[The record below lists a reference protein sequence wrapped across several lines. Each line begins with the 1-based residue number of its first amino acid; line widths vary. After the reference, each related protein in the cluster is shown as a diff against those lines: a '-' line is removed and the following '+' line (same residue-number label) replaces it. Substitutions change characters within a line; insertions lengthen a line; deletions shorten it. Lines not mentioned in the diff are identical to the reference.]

1 MGVSWDGLSPNIFG
15 VAATSDLTYFVELGF
30 MPPSQAMDD
39 PDHPGLLR
47 AGPRAA
53 APYGDEGVESH
64 ICAATDW
71 TQENTPRPDLFDFGF
86 DLVDLSGFEALQQAC
101 EQVRLAGSVGDH
113 EAGKIREALEGAV
126 LESSGG
132 KTLKVLFIAEEGF
145 IMRSSG
151 PNRLSVVG
159 PESTGMND
167 HGGATSVHADQD
179 VFGTPLAQLMDGRA
193 PSLFRHDSP
202 DGFNHD
208 ESTMLVNMW
217 IPLQQITQPLVLA
230 DGRSIDRR
238 KHQLR
243 YGLATDSFLERE
255 DDLAVNDIWT
265 FMYDP
270 EQQWYFRSEMDYRS
284 AYVFDTL
291 STPHGAAVLPGE
303 EIAERCYLALQAA
316 ELAAS
321 KGQVAELTAALAEA
335 RSIESPELTT
345 PALRKAIAAMLNL
358 LNQARTDPAA
368 VCGAGAEQWAASS
381 KAARQSVVRMSLELR
396 LVVSV
401 TS

>member
-1 MGVSWDGLSPNIFG
+1 MAYYLKV
-15 VAATSDLTYFVELGF
+15 VATQESTYLVELGF
-30 MPPSQAMDD
+30 MPASQAIAD
-39 PDHPGLLR
+39 PDHPGLFR
-47 AGPRAA
+47 AGTRAA
-53 APYGDEGVESH
+53 APYGDNRVEVH
-64 ICAATDW
+64 ACAATDW
-71 TQENTPRPDLFDFGF
+71 TNDNSQRPDLFEFGF
-86 DLVDLSGFEALQQAC
+86 DLVDLSGFEILQNAC
-101 EQVRLAGSVGDH
+101 EQVRVAGRVNDH
-113 EAGKIREALEGAV
+113 EAAKIREALEGAV

-145 IMRSSG
+145 IMRSAG
-151 PNRLSVVG
+151 PNRMSVVG

-179 VFGTPLAQLMDGRA
+179 VFGTPLTQLMDGRA
-193 PSLFRHDSP
+193 PTLFRHDSP
-202 DGFNHD
+202 DGYNHD

-243 YGLATDSFLERE
+243 YGLATDSFLDRD

-270 EQQWYFRSEMDYRS
+270 DQQWYFRSEMDYRS

-303 EIAERCYLALQAA
+303 ETAEQCYLALQAA
-316 ELAAS
+316 ESAAS
-321 KGQVAELTAALAEA
+321 TGQLAELTAVLSDAW
-335 RSIESPELTT
+335 SIELPEQTT
-345 PALRKAIAAMLNL
+345 PALGKAITAMLNV
-358 LNQARTDPAA
+358 LNEARNDPAA
-368 VCGAGAEQWAASS
+368 VCGEQSEQWVASS
-381 KAARQSVVRMSLELR
+381 RLARQSVVRMSIELR

>member
-1 MGVSWDGLSPNIFG
+1 
-15 VAATSDLTYFVELGF
+15 
-30 MPPSQAMDD
+30 MPPSQAMED

-53 APYGDEGVESH
+53 APYGDEGVELH
-64 ICAATDW
+64 TCPATDW
-71 TQENTPRPDLFDFGF
+71 TQENTPRPDLFEFGF

-101 EQVRLAGSVGDH
+101 EQVRLAGRVNEH
-113 EAGKIREALEGAV
+113 EATKIREALEGAV

-179 VFGTPLAQLMDGRA
+179 VFGTPLTQLMDGRA
-193 PSLFRHDSP
+193 PTLFRHDSP
-202 DGFNHD
+202 DGYNHD

-243 YGLATDSFLERE
+243 YGLSTDSFLERE

-303 EIAERCYLALQAA
+303 ETAERCYLALRAA
-316 ELAAS
+316 ESAATR
-321 KGQVAELTAALAEA
+321 GQVAELTEVLAEA
-335 RSIESPELTT
+335 RSIKSPELTT
-345 PALRKAIAAMLNL
+345 PALGKAITEMLNV
-358 LNQARTDPAA
+358 LNEARIDPAA
-368 VCGAGAEQWAASS
+368 VCGAGAEQWVASS

>member
-1 MGVSWDGLSPNIFG
+1 
-15 VAATSDLTYFVELGF
+15 
-30 MPPSQAMDD
+30 MPPSQAIDD

-53 APYGDEGVESH
+53 APYGDDRLELH
-64 ICAATDW
+64 TCTATDW
-71 TQENTPRPDLFDFGF
+71 SQENTPQPDLFEFGF
-86 DLVDLSGFEALQQAC
+86 DVVDLSGFEALQLAC
-101 EQVRLAGSVGDH
+101 EQVRRAGTVNDEQASY
-113 EAGKIREALEGAV
+113 IREALDGAV

-132 KTLKVLFIAEEGF
+132 KTVKVLFIAEEGF

-159 PESTGMND
+159 PMATGMND

-193 PSLFRHDSP
+193 PTLFRHDSP

-208 ESTMLVNMW
+208 ESTMLLNMW
-217 IPLQQITQPLVLA
+217 IPLQQITQPLVIA

-243 YGLATDSFLERE
+243 YGLATDTFLERE
-255 DDLAVNDIWT
+255 GDLAVNDIWT
-265 FMYDP
+265 FMHDP
-270 EQQWYFRSEMDYRS
+270 DQQWYFRSEMDYRS

-303 EIAERCYLALQAA
+303 QVAEQCYLALQSA
-316 ELAAS
+316 EAAAS
-321 KGQVAELTAALAEA
+321 AGKVAELTAVVLES
-335 RSIESPELTT
+335 RSIEMPELTT
-345 PALRKAIAAMLNL
+345 PALGQAIAEMLRVL
-358 LNQARTDPAA
+358 DEARQDPAA
-368 VCGAGAEQWAASS
+368 VCGEQGEQWVERS
-381 KAARQSVVRMSLELR
+381 KAARERVVRMSLELR

-401 TS
+401 AS